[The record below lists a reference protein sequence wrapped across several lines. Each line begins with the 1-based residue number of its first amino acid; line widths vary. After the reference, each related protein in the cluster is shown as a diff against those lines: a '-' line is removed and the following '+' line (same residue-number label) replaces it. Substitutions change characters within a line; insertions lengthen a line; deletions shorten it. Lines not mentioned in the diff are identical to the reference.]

1 MAIVPDSAGVYGMYV
16 VIKTIIYCSGEGF
29 YYYVAL
35 FNFP

>member
-16 VIKTIIYCSGEGF
+16 VIKTIIYCSGGF

-35 FNFP
+35 FSFP